1 MLTALMEVA
10 ASEQITMIDLVV
22 AEGKKGLQCWRPIR
36 IKKKAGRELQGHET
50 ANVDF
55 HRVRP

>member
-36 IKKKAGRELQGHET
+36 IKKRQAGREL
-50 ANVDF
+50 
-55 HRVRP
+55 